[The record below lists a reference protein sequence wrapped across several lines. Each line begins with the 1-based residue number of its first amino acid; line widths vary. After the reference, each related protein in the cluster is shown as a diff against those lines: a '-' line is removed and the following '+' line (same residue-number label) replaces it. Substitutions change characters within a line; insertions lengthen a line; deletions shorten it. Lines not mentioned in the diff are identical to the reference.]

1 MSPSHPQPG
10 PLGARMQKNEKL
22 LEAWDQLVKA
32 ISQKEG
38 LSGDQAVQHVKK
50 HFPELY
56 DLYRQAKQEKKEK
69 VSK

>member
-1 MSPSHPQPG
+1 MKKS
-10 PLGARMQKNEKL
+10 EKL

-38 LSGDQAVQHVKK
+38 LSGDQAVQHVRK

-56 DLYRQAKQEKKEK
+56 DLYMEAKEEKQAKK
-69 VSK
+69 SK

>member
-1 MSPSHPQPG
+1 MK
-10 PLGARMQKNEKL
+10 KNEKL

-38 LSGDQAVQHVKK
+38 LSGDQAVQHVRK

-56 DLYRQAKQEKKEK
+56 DLYRRAKRERQTKG
-69 VSK
+69 SK

>member
-1 MSPSHPQPG
+1 MK
-10 PLGARMQKNEKL
+10 KNEKL

-38 LSGDQAVQHVKK
+38 LSGDQAVLHVRK

-56 DLYRQAKQEKKEK
+56 DLYRQAKQEKQTKG
-69 VSK
+69 SQ